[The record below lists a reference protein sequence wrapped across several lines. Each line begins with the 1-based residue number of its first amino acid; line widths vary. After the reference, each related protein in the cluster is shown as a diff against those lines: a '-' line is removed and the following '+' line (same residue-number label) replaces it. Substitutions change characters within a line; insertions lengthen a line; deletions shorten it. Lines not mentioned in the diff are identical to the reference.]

1 MTVPRTPQQNGVV
14 ERKNRTIRNMARTM
28 LKSQCMPKEFWAE
41 AVACAVYLSNR
52 SPTRSLEK
60 ITPQEAWSGWK
71 PSVKHLKV
79 FGSIGYVH
87 VPEQER
93 TKLDDRSKKMVF
105 IGYAENC
112 KGYKCFD
119 PVTKKVVVSR
129 DVEFEEEA
137 SWDWSIQEESSY
149 DFLPYIEEEENEE
162 QETEGES
169 STPST
174 PSSSSTSSSEGP
186 ISKHK

>member
-1 MTVPRTPQQNGVV
+1 MS
-14 ERKNRTIRNMARTM
+14 M
-28 LKSQCMPKEFWAE
+28 S
-41 AVACAVYLSNR
+41 
-52 SPTRSLEK
+52 
-60 ITPQEAWSGWK
+60 
-71 PSVKHLKV
+71 
-79 FGSIGYVH
+79 
-87 VPEQER
+87 
-93 TKLDDRSKKMVF
+93 RSKKEQNSMIEVRRWCLLAMPK
-105 IGYAENC
+105 IVC

-169 STPST
+169 STPPHQVLPPQAQVKDRFRS
-174 PSSSSTSSSEGP
+174 
-186 ISKHK
+186 ISDLYEATKRIDGENFAYLRMMNLSILKKPLKRVQAMKDEINSIDKNDTWE

>member
-1 MTVPRTPQQNGVV
+1 
-14 ERKNRTIRNMARTM
+14 
-28 LKSQCMPKEFWAE
+28 
-41 AVACAVYLSNR
+41 
-52 SPTRSLEK
+52 LEK

-105 IGYAENC
+105 MGYAENC

-149 DFLPYIEEEENEE
+149 DFLPYIEEE
-162 QETEGES
+162 
-169 STPST
+169 
-174 PSSSSTSSSEGP
+174 
-186 ISKHK
+186 